1 MFNFDK
7 KFKKNTNFILTW
19 LDKVGRV
26 TLPEPI
32 LSPLVIFNE
41 YVFNNINII
50 HKFLKIEFKWF

>member
-7 KFKKNTNFILTW
+7 KFKKNTKFILAW
-19 LDKVGRV
+19 LDKVGRGA
-26 TLPEPI
+26 LAEPI
-32 LSPLVIFNE
+32 VSPLVIFNE